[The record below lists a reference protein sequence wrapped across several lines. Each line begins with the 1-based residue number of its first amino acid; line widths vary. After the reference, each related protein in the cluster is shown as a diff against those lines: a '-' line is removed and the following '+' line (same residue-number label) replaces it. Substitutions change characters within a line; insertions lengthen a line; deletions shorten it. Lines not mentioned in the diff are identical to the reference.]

1 MTILKVIAAITAAL
15 AVILV
20 VSYWSAGHS
29 RLLLDDQIRAKLQSQ
44 GHAYSFVTL
53 TDGTVHYR
61 LEGPKDGPLVVLI
74 HGFSLPSFIW
84 APYIEPLTRAGY
96 QVLVY
101 DNYGRGFSDR
111 PDTAYNADLFD
122 RQLEELLGA
131 VAPDTQVDLLGYSMG
146 GAIATIFAARHPL
159 QVRSLILMA
168 PAGLGVA
175 DNSRTDW
182 ITRPLIGDWFIRMFG
197 LKLFHDR
204 AAEASR
210 STENPANFLAQSD
223 RQMEYRHYGDAL
235 LSTLRH
241 YPLTGAE
248 KAYAEAGTS
257 SRPVMVIWGE
267 ADSTV
272 PFSNAKRL
280 MELMPHAKLYS
291 YPKIGHE
298 IGTSQTGLVVQRL
311 IDFLNARQDQPT
323 GAEPPAFRVLPRV
336 QPTAN

>member
-29 RLLLDDQIRAKLQSQ
+29 RLLLDDTIRARLQAE
-44 GHAYSFVTL
+44 GHAHNFITL

-61 LEGPKDGPLVVLI
+61 LEGPQDAPLVVLI

-84 APYIEPLTRAGY
+84 DPYIEPLIRSGY
-96 QVLVY
+96 RVLVY

-111 PDTAYNADLFD
+111 PAGPYNADLFD
-122 RQLEELLGA
+122 RQLDELLGA
-131 VAPDTQVDLLGYSMG
+131 LAPDAQVDLLGYSMG
-146 GAIATIFAARHPL
+146 GAIATIFSARHPK

-168 PAGLGVA
+168 PAGLGMS
-175 DNSRTDW
+175 NNNQSEW
-182 ITRPLIGDWFIRMFG
+182 ITKPLIGDWFIRLFG

-204 AAEASR
+204 AADAAK
-210 STENPANFLAQSD
+210 STENPANFLARSD
-223 RQMEYRHYGDAL
+223 RQMEFRHYGDAL

-241 YPLTGAE
+241 FPLTGAE
-248 KAYAEAGTS
+248 KEYAETGTS

-267 ADSTV
+267 ADNTV

-291 YPKIGHE
+291 FPKIGHE
-298 IGTSQTGLVVQRL
+298 IGTAKPDLVIKLL
-311 IDFLNARQDQPT
+311 IDFLNAHHDKQQ
-323 GAEPPAFRVLPRV
+323 GSEPPAFRVQPRV